1 MLITRKTDYAI
12 RCVLYLSEKKGIIA
26 NVDEIAKS
34 MLIPKS
40 FLAKILQKLEK
51 TGIVKS
57 NKGRKGGFSLGKE
70 PKGVSLM
77 EVIEIIQGPLSIN
90 VCAIDKRK
98 CDLSN
103 ICSVHPVWGKIKKET
118 EEKLKKMSFEALSR
132 ERKKFFENNFG
143 LNFKKK
149 EVKK

>member
-12 RCVLYLSEKKGIIA
+12 RCVLYLSEKKGGLA
-26 NVDEIAKS
+26 NVDEISKS

-51 TGIVKS
+51 AGIVKS
-57 NKGRKGGFSLGKE
+57 SKGRKGGFSLVKE

-77 EVIEIIQGPLSIN
+77 EVIETMQGPLSIN

-98 CDLSN
+98 CSLSN
-103 ICSVHPVWGKIKKET
+103 ICSVHPVWVKIRKEI
-118 EEKLKKMSFEALSR
+118 EEKLVKINFEELSR
-132 ERKKFFENNFG
+132 ERKKFFENNSGF
-143 LNFKKK
+143 NFKNR

>member
-1 MLITRKTDYAI
+1 MLITRKADYAI
-12 RCVLYLSEKKGIIA
+12 RCVLYLSEKKGRLA

-51 TGIVKS
+51 ARIVKS
-57 NKGRKGGFSLGKE
+57 NRGRKGGYSLEKE
-70 PKGVSLM
+70 PKELSLR

-103 ICSVHPVWGKIKKET
+103 ICSVHPVWVKIRKET
-118 EEKLKKMSFEALSR
+118 EEKLRNISFEALCR
-132 ERKKFFENNFG
+132 ERKKFFKNNFG
-143 LNFKKK
+143 LNLKK

>member
-12 RCVLYLSEKKGIIA
+12 RCVLYLSENKGRLA
-26 NVDEIAKS
+26 NVDEISKS

-40 FLAKILQKLEK
+40 FLAKILQRLEK
-51 TGIVKS
+51 GGIVES
-57 NKGRKGGFSLGKE
+57 SKGKKGGFTLVKE
-70 PKGVSLM
+70 PKEVSLI

-98 CDLSN
+98 CNLSN
-103 ICSVHPVWGKIKKET
+103 ICSVHPVWVKIRKEI
-118 EEKLKKMSFEALSR
+118 EENLKKTSFKELSR
-132 ERKKFFENNFG
+132 ERKKFFEKNIS
-143 LNFKKK
+143 LNLKK